1 MSEQLGGPLDFGQVV
16 PLPLEEEMRH
26 SYLDYAMSVIVG
38 RALPD
43 ARDGLKPVQRRIL
56 YAMLELGLRHRQS
69 FKKSARV
76 VGETMGKYHPHG
88 DAAIYDTM
96 ARMAQDFSMRYVLV
110 DGQGNFGS
118 IDGDPPAAMRYT
130 EARLHALGEDM
141 LADIEEDTVD
151 WGPNFDDSLQE
162 PLVLPSRVPNLLI
175 NGTSGIAVGM
185 ATNLPPHNLGE
196 VVEALRYLIDNGDV
210 ELGEL
215 MQFLPGPDF
224 PTGGQIMGRDGI
236 VDAYRTGRGKIIL
249 RGRASIEDL
258 RRGKKKAV
266 VITEIPYMVNK
277 TTLIENIAKG
287 AQNKTIDG
295 ISDIRDESDRQ
306 GLRIVVELQ
315 RDANPELTMRQIYM
329 RTQLQGTFGVINLAL
344 VRGEPRELTLIE
356 MLREFLNHRR
366 MVVRRRTAFR
376 LAKAEARAHIVEGLL
391 KALDIIDQV
400 ISLIRG
406 SENAA
411 VAKEG
416 LVEKLLFSEG
426 QAQAILDMRLQ
437 RLTGLE
443 RNKLQEEMEQLL
455 QDIQSYRSI
464 LGDPAVLDGVIK
476 DELREAKERFAD
488 SRRTEILDSAEDIAT
503 EDLIPERD
511 IVVVLSR
518 DNYLRRM
525 PLEDYRIQ
533 SRGGKGV
540 KKAAPAGED
549 EISLLTV
556 TTTHHDLFLFTT
568 KGRVFSLRGY
578 AIPQPKSGKGKLV
591 SSFIALEEDEKV
603 VSMRDSGLEGTR
615 FVFFITRQGVAKRMP
630 VTELEK
636 ITRAGR
642 RILGLDEGDSIAQ
655 VRYTSGEE
663 QLLFVT
669 ADGRALRTEEEEF
682 RPMGRQARGVRAIR
696 LAPEDRVVGCDVA
709 RPGKD
714 VFVISEKGLGK
725 RSSYEDFSLH
735 HRGGGGVKAQNLG
748 FRTGR
753 LVFAGGVAQEDE
765 IFVIT
770 SRGRLIRMAA
780 SDISKLGR
788 TATGNIVVRLDEGDT
803 VADVSV
809 LQCGEVHEADE
820 L

>member
-1 MSEQLGGPLDFGQVV
+1 
-16 PLPLEEEMRH
+16 
-26 SYLDYAMSVIVG
+26 
-38 RALPD
+38 
-43 ARDGLKPVQRRIL
+43 
-56 YAMLELGLRHRQS
+56 
-69 FKKSARV
+69 
-76 VGETMGKYHPHG
+76 
-88 DAAIYDTM
+88 
-96 ARMAQDFSMRYVLV
+96 MAQDFSMRYMLV
-110 DGQGNFGS
+110 NGQGNFGS

-130 EARLHALGEDM
+130 EAKLHALGEDM
-141 LADIEEDTVD
+141 LADIDEDTVD

-162 PLVLPSRVPNLLI
+162 PLVLPSRVPNLLV
-175 NGTSGIAVGM
+175 NGATGIAVGM

-196 VVEALRYLIDNGDV
+196 VVDALCYMIDNGEV

-236 VDAYRTGRGKIIL
+236 VDAYRTGRGKITL
-249 RGRASIEDL
+249 RGKACIEDL

-277 TTLIENIAKG
+277 TSLIENIAKG

-295 ISDIRDESDRQ
+295 ISDIRDESDRE
-306 GLRIVVELQ
+306 GMRIVIELQ
-315 RDANPELTMRQIYM
+315 RDANPEVTLRQIYM

-344 VRGEPRELTLIE
+344 VRGEPRELSLVE

-366 MVVRRRTAFR
+366 MVVRRRTAYR

-391 KALDIIDQV
+391 KALDIIEE
-400 ISLIRG
+400 IIRLIRG
-406 SENAA
+406 SQDAGAA
-411 VAKEG
+411 KSG
-416 LVEKLLFSEG
+416 LIETFLFSEL

-443 RNKLQEEMEQLL
+443 RNKLEEEMQQLL
-455 QDIQSYRSI
+455 QDIQLYRNI
-464 LGDPAVLDGVIK
+464 LGDSAILDGVIK
-476 DELREAKERFAD
+476 DELREVRGAFAD
-488 SRRTEILDSAEDIAT
+488 PRRTEILDSVEDIAT

-525 PLEDYRIQ
+525 PLEDYRLQ

-556 TTTHHDLFLFTT
+556 TTTHNALFLFTT

-591 SSFIALEEDEKV
+591 SNFIALEEDEKV
-603 VSMRDSGLEGTR
+603 VSMRDSRLEGTR
-615 FVFFITRQGVAKRMP
+615 FVFFITRQGIAKRMP
-630 VTELEK
+630 VTELDK

-655 VRYTSGEE
+655 VRYTAGGEE
-663 QLLFVT
+663 LLFIT
-669 ADGRALRTEEEEF
+669 ANGRALRTEEEEF

-696 LAPEDRVVGCDVA
+696 LSPDDRVVGCDVA
-709 RPGKD
+709 RPGRD
-714 VFVISEKGLGK
+714 LFVITEKGLGK
-725 RSSYEDFSLH
+725 RSPYDDFSVH

-748 FRTGR
+748 ERTGR
-753 LVFAGGVAQEDE
+753 LAFAGGVAPEDE
-765 IFVIT
+765 LFVIT
-770 SRGRLIRMAA
+770 SRGRLVRMVA
-780 SDISKLGR
+780 SDISRLGR
-788 TATGNIVVRLDEGDT
+788 TATGNIVVRLDEGDA
-803 VADVSV
+803 VVDVSL
-809 LQCGEVHEADE
+809 LQCGEVHDE
-820 L
+820 DA

>member
-1 MSEQLGGPLDFGQVV
+1 
-16 PLPLEEEMRH
+16 
-26 SYLDYAMSVIVG
+26 
-38 RALPD
+38 
-43 ARDGLKPVQRRIL
+43 
-56 YAMLELGLRHRQS
+56 ML
-69 FKKSARV
+69 V
-76 VGETMGKYHPHG
+76 N
-88 DAAIYDTM
+88 
-96 ARMAQDFSMRYVLV
+96 
-110 DGQGNFGS
+110 GQGNFGS

-130 EARLHALGEDM
+130 EAKLHALGEDM
-141 LADIEEDTVD
+141 LADIDEDTVD

-162 PLVLPSRVPNLLI
+162 PLVLPSRIPNLLV
-175 NGTSGIAVGM
+175 NGATGIAVGM

-196 VVEALRYLIDNGDV
+196 VVDALCYMIDNGEV

-236 VDAYRTGRGKIIL
+236 VDAYRTGRGKITL

-277 TTLIENIAKG
+277 TSLIENIAKG

-295 ISDIRDESDRQ
+295 ISDIRDESDRE
-306 GLRIVVELQ
+306 GMRIVIELQ
-315 RDANPELTMRQIYM
+315 RDANPEVTLRQIYM

-344 VRGEPRELTLIE
+344 VRGEPRELSLVE

-391 KALDIIDQV
+391 KALDIIEE
-400 ISLIRG
+400 IIRLIRG
-406 SENAA
+406 SRDAGAA
-411 VAKEG
+411 KSG
-416 LVEKLLFSEG
+416 LIETFLFSEL

-443 RNKLQEEMEQLL
+443 RNKLEEEMQQLL
-455 QDIQSYRSI
+455 QDIQLYRSI
-464 LGDPAVLDGVIK
+464 LGDSAVLDGVIK
-476 DELREAKERFAD
+476 DELREVRGAFAD
-488 SRRTEILDSAEDIAT
+488 PRRTEILDSVEDIAT

-525 PLEDYRIQ
+525 PLEDYRLQ

-556 TTTHHDLFLFTT
+556 TTTHNALFLFTT

-591 SSFIALEEDEKV
+591 SNFIALEEDEKV
-603 VSMRDSGLEGTR
+603 VSMRDSRLEGTR
-615 FVFFITRQGVAKRMP
+615 FVFFITRQGIAKRMP
-630 VTELEK
+630 VTELDK

-655 VRYTSGEE
+655 VRYTAGGEE
-663 QLLFVT
+663 LLFIT
-669 ADGRALRTEEEEF
+669 ANGRALRTEEEEF

-696 LAPEDRVVGCDVA
+696 LSPDDRVVGCDVA
-709 RPGKD
+709 RPGRD
-714 VFVISEKGLGK
+714 LFVITEKGLGK
-725 RSSYEDFSLH
+725 RSPYDDFSVH

-748 FRTGR
+748 ERTGR
-753 LVFAGGVAQEDE
+753 LAFAGGVAPEDE
-765 IFVIT
+765 LFVIT
-770 SRGRLIRMAA
+770 SRGRLVRMVA
-780 SDISKLGR
+780 SDISRLGR
-788 TATGNIVVRLDEGDT
+788 TATGNIVVRLDEGDA
-803 VADVSV
+803 VVDVSL
-809 LQCGEVHEADE
+809 LQCGEVHDE
-820 L
+820 DA